1 MKLIFLFSLPRSGST
16 LLQRLI
22 ASHPQIS
29 TTSEP
34 WLILPYLYTIREKGI
49 CAEFDYN
56 TSSLAIQDF
65 CRALPN
71 GEEDY
76 LLEVRALVERLYA
89 KISREEKTTY
99 FLDKTPR
106 YHLVINEIY
115 KLFPESKKIFLW
127 RNPLSVTTS
136 IMSTWGQG
144 KWNLYRYKIDL
155 FQGLNSLIEAYQ
167 ASSNEVASIRFESL
181 VGDPE
186 KELEKIFSY
195 LDLDFNPDWIA
206 SFHELKLKGRTGDQV
221 GVNEYQNISQE
232 PLDKWKNAIV
242 NPVRKVWCCHYLKG
256 IGREKLQIMGYDL
269 DDLLVQIDSLPPG
282 VSLMLSDIWRMVYGS
297 AYCLLDPDLAKG
309 KLKETSSWREIFPYS

>member
-56 TSSLAIQDF
+56 TSSVAIQDF

-89 KISREEKTTY
+89 KVSRKEQTTY

-127 RNPLSVTTS
+127 RNPLSVMTS

-144 KWNLYRYKIDL
+144 KWNLHRYKIDL
-155 FQGLNSLIEAYQ
+155 FQGLELSLIH
-167 ASSNEVASIRFESL
+167 I
-181 VGDPE
+181 
-186 KELEKIFSY
+186 
-195 LDLDFNPDWIA
+195 
-206 SFHELKLKGRTGDQV
+206 
-221 GVNEYQNISQE
+221 
-232 PLDKWKNAIV
+232 
-242 NPVRKVWCCHYLKG
+242 
-256 IGREKLQIMGYDL
+256 
-269 DDLLVQIDSLPPG
+269 
-282 VSLMLSDIWRMVYGS
+282 
-297 AYCLLDPDLAKG
+297 
-309 KLKETSSWREIFPYS
+309 